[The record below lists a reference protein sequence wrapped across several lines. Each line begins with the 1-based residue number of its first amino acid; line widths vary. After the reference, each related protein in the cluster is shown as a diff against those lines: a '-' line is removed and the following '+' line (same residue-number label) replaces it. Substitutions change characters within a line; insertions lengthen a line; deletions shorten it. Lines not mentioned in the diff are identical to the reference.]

1 MNIRIGRE
9 VQSMGKGEFF
19 EGERDA
25 VRRKSGVTA
34 RYELAKPLP
43 GKKIAEI
50 HPPISAWT

>member
-1 MNIRIGRE
+1 
-9 VQSMGKGEFF
+9 MGKGEFF